1 MRADEL
7 LLPLKADDEACRLYL
22 ATADISIRELF
33 DKTIE
38 FIQLLTEKNVTE
50 RSVSDEKC

>member
-38 FIQLLTEKNVTE
+38 FIQRLAENHVTE
-50 RSVSDEKC
+50 RSISNEKC